1 VLRIL
6 IVEDE
11 VLVAFALR
19 EGLEDLGASV
29 TLAHS
34 AAEAT
39 RALSASHFSAAVVDM
54 LLPDT
59 NGQPFNGEPSN
70 GEPSNGEP
78 FVKLCRQQCPSMP
91 ILVTTGLHAEQI
103 RSMFPHDLLLEVLE
117 KPHETVQ
124 VQAALERLGLVFAA
138 PASTA
143 P

>member
-59 NGQPFNGEPSN
+59 NGQPFN

>member
-1 VLRIL
+1 MLRIL

-59 NGQPFNGEPSN
+59 NGQPFNGK
-70 GEPSNGEP
+70 PSNGEP